1 MDEKTMYDAL
11 AREAVRAAQG
21 RSVPSGSE
29 GILRS

>member
-11 AREAVRAAQG
+11 AREAQG